1 MPDPW
6 PGTLPEYLPIETQES
21 ADDNIVKT
29 EMDMG
34 PRKVRRRFTALVRFL
49 DPPPDRYI
57 FTETQKDAL
66 LTLHDT
72 TLKHGSLSFNW
83 VLNGPTKEF
92 DNDTTTSFRFD
103 GRPEVKLIV
112 TGASSAARLY
122 TVSMRLEILP

>member
-1 MPDPW
+1 MAW
-6 PGTLPEYLPIETQES
+6 PGSLPEYLPIETQES
-21 ADDNIVKT
+21 ADDNVVKT

-57 FTETQKDAL
+57 FTEAQKDTL
-66 LTLHDT
+66 LTFHDT

-83 VLNGPTKEF
+83 VSNGPTKEF
-92 DNDTTTSFRFD
+92 DGVTTATSFRFD

-112 TGASSAARLY
+112 TGASSATRLY
-122 TVSMRLEILP
+122 QVSMRLEILP

>member
-1 MPDPW
+1 MAW
-6 PGTLPEYLPIETQES
+6 PGTLPEYMPIETQES
-21 ADDNIVKT
+21 ADDNVIKT

-57 FTETQKDAL
+57 FTEAQKDTL
-66 LTLHDT
+66 LTFHDT

-83 VLNGPTKEF
+83 VSNGPTKEF
-92 DNDTTTSFRFD
+92 DGVTTATSFRFD

-112 TGASSAARLY
+112 TGSSSANRLY
-122 TVSMRLEILP
+122 RVSMRLEILP